1 MKFKHFNLV
10 LCFVLIFINSAFSQS
25 QTENSMT
32 LDQAIQEV
40 MKNHPLIEQAQERV
54 RASQARVDQSRSTF
68 YPELDAVGQYSRI
81 GPVPSID
88 IPDLGSFALY
98 PENNYDAH
106 VAARQTLY
114 DFGKRSTQS
123 ALARSEKQ
131 TAEDNIEQVKSELA
145 YQTVQVFYTILFLQ
159 EDIQVLDDEISALNE
174 HLSIS
179 EKKAQ
184 TGSATD
190 FDVLTTR
197 VRVANANSQKVDV
210 ESALQK
216 QTIALKRLMGIPAEQ
231 GIELRGDFT
240 SQNMEINPDSLES
253 DALAQRREMIL
264 ARDAETSLEIQHRLA
279 SLGDR
284 PSLKANLLLGVKNG
298 YIPDLNKPKVNW
310 VAGAQVQMPIFNGF
324 RTRYHRQESE
334 ANLAAARAHTRD
346 VSQQVRSEVQ
356 QALADIRAKQEKIQA
371 TQLQLEQAEQ
381 ALSLAKKQYEI
392 GVITNLD
399 LLDAQTSHLEANLT
413 HLRALYQ
420 MVLSRYALDKA
431 AGSKIW

>member
-1 MKFKHFNLV
+1 MKFTHFGFV
-10 LCFVLIFINSAFSQS
+10 LCIVLIFVSNAFSQS
-25 QTENSMT
+25 QSNDALT
-32 LDQAIQEV
+32 LDQAIQQV
-40 MKNHPLIEQAQERV
+40 MKNHPLIEQAQQQV
-54 RASQARVDQSRSTF
+54 RASQARVDESRSPF
-68 YPELDAVGQYSRI
+68 YPELDATALYSRI

-88 IPDLGSFALY
+88 IPNLGSFALF
-98 PENNYDAH
+98 PANNYDAH
-106 VAARQTLY
+106 VAARQTIY

-159 EDIQVLDDEISALNE
+159 EDMQVLDEEIGALNE

-197 VRVANANSQKVDV
+197 VRVSNAQSQKVDV

-216 QTIALKRLMGIPAEQ
+216 QIIALKRLMGIPQDQEIGLQ
-231 GIELRGDFT
+231 GNFT
-240 SQNMEINPDSLES
+240 SQSSVINPDSIVS
-253 DALAQRREMIL
+253 NALSQRREMIL

-284 PSLKANLLLGVKNG
+284 PSLKANLALGIKNG
-298 YIPDLNKPKVNW
+298 YIPDLNEPKVNW
-310 VAGAQVQMPIFNGF
+310 VAGAQVQMPLFNGF
-324 RTRYHRQESE
+324 RTRYRKQESE
-334 ANLAAARAHTRD
+334 ANLATARAHTRD

-356 QALADIRAKQEKIQA
+356 QALADIRARQEKIQA
-371 TQLQLEQAEQ
+371 TRLQLEQAEQ
-381 ALSLAKKQYEI
+381 ALNLAKKQYEI

-399 LLDAQTSHLEANLT
+399 LLDAQTSHLEANLN

-420 MVLSRYALDKA
+420 MILSRYALEKA
-431 AGSKIW
+431 GGSKIW

>member
-1 MKFKHFNLV
+1 MKFFPSI
-10 LCFVLIFINSAFSQS
+10 LCFILAFITSSFSQS
-25 QTENSMT
+25 QTSASLT
-32 LDQAIQEV
+32 LDQAIQKV
-40 MKNHPLIEQAQERV
+40 MKNHPLIEQAQQRAQ
-54 RASQARVDQSRSTF
+54 ASQARVDESRSSF
-68 YPELDAVGQYSRI
+68 YPELDATALYSRI

-88 IPDLGSFALY
+88 IPNLGSFSLF

-106 VAARQTLY
+106 LAARHTLF
-114 DFGKRSTQS
+114 DFGRRSTQN
-123 ALARSEKQ
+123 ALARSERQ
-131 TAEDNIEQVKSELA
+131 SAEDNIEQVKSGLA

-159 EDIQVLDDEISALNE
+159 EDIRVLDEEINALNE

-210 ESALQK
+210 ESALEK
-216 QTIALKRLMGIPAEQ
+216 QIIALKRLMVVPQDQEIYLQ
-231 GIELRGDFT
+231 GDFT
-240 SQNMEINPDSLES
+240 SQSSETNPDSLVS
-253 DALAQRREMIL
+253 DALAQRREIIL

-298 YIPDLNKPKVNW
+298 YIPDLNEPKLNW
-310 VAGAQVQMPIFNGF
+310 VAGAQVQMPLFNGF
-324 RTRYHRQESE
+324 RTRYRKQESE

-371 TQLQLEQAEQ
+371 SRLQLEQAEQ
-381 ALSLAKKQYEI
+381 ALALAKKQYEI

-399 LLDAQTSHLEANLT
+399 LLDAQTSHLEANLN

-420 MVLSRYALDKA
+420 MILSRYALEKA

>member
-1 MKFKHFNLV
+1 MKLRHIALI
-10 LCFVLIFINSAFSQS
+10 LSFVFTLISNSFSQTDS
-25 QTENSMT
+25 LT
-32 LDQAIQEV
+32 LDEAIQQV
-40 MKNHPLIEQAQERV
+40 VKNHPLIEQAQQRV
-54 RASQARVDQSRSTF
+54 QASQARVDESRSPF
-68 YPELDAVGQYSRI
+68 YPELDATALYSRI
-81 GPVPSID
+81 GPIPSID
-88 IPDLGSFALY
+88 IPGMGSFSLY

-106 VAARQTLY
+106 VAARQTLC
-114 DFGKRSTQS
+114 DFGRRSTQS

-131 TAEDNIEQVKSELA
+131 TAEDNIGYVKSELA
-145 YQTVQVFYTILFLQ
+145 YRTVQIFYTILFLQ
-159 EDIQVLDDEISALNE
+159 EDMRVLDEEINALNE

-197 VRVANANSQKVDV
+197 VRVANAQSQKVDV

-216 QTIALKRLMGIPAEQ
+216 QIIVLKRLMGIPEDQ
-231 GIELRGDFT
+231 EIQLQGDFS
-240 SQNMEINPDSLES
+240 SQSSEINPDSLMS
-253 DALAQRREMIL
+253 DALTQRREMIL

-298 YIPDLNKPKVNW
+298 YFPDLNQAKVNW
-310 VAGAQVQMPIFNGF
+310 VAGAQVQMPLFNGF
-324 RTRYHRQESE
+324 RTRYRKQESE

-346 VSQQVRSEVQ
+346 VSQQVRSDVQ

-399 LLDAQTSHLEANLT
+399 LLDAQTSHLEANLN

-420 MVLSRYALDKA
+420 MILSRYALEKA

>member
-1 MKFKHFNLV
+1 MKLTHFGFV
-10 LCFVLIFINSAFSQS
+10 LCIVLIVVSNAFSQL
-25 QTENSMT
+25 QTTDSLT
-32 LDQAIQEV
+32 LDHTIQQV
-40 MKNHPLIEQAQERV
+40 MKNHPLIEQAQQRV
-54 RASQARVDQSRSTF
+54 RASQARVDESRSPF
-68 YPELDAVGQYSRI
+68 YPELDAIALYSRI

-88 IPDLGSFALY
+88 IPDMGSFSLY

-106 VAARQTLY
+106 VAARQTLF

-145 YQTVQVFYTILFLQ
+145 YRTVQVFYTILFLQ
-159 EDIQVLDDEISALNE
+159 QDIQVLDEEINALNE
-174 HLSIS
+174 HLTIS

-197 VRVANANSQKVDV
+197 VRVANAQSQKVDV

-216 QTIALKRLMGIPAEQ
+216 QIIALKRLMGISEDQ
-231 GIELRGDFT
+231 ELRLQGDFT
-240 SQNMEINPDSLES
+240 FQSSGINPDTLMSN
-253 DALAQRREMIL
+253 ALAQRRGMIL
-264 ARDAETSLEIQHRLA
+264 ARDAETSLEIQHRLV
-279 SLGDR
+279 SLSDR

-298 YIPDLNKPKVNW
+298 YFPDLNQAKVNW
-310 VAGAQVQMPIFNGF
+310 IAGAQVQMPLFNGF
-324 RTRYHRQESE
+324 RTRYRKQESE

-399 LLDAQTSHLEANLT
+399 LLDAQTSHLEANLN

-420 MVLSRYALDKA
+420 MILSRYALDKA
-431 AGSKIW
+431 VGSKIW

>member
-1 MKFKHFNLV
+1 MKFFPSI
-10 LCFVLIFINSAFSQS
+10 LCFVLAFVTSSFSQS
-25 QTENSMT
+25 QTSASLT
-32 LDQAIQEV
+32 LDEAIQQV
-40 MKNHPLIEQAQERV
+40 MRNHPLIEQAQQRV
-54 RASQARVDQSRSTF
+54 QASQARVDESRSF
-68 YPELDAVGQYSRI
+68 YYPELDAMATYSRI

-88 IPDLGSFALY
+88 IPNLGSFSLF

-106 VAARQTLY
+106 LAARHTLF
-114 DFGKRSTQS
+114 DFGRRSTQT
-123 ALARSEKQ
+123 ALARSERQ
-131 TAEDNIEQVKSELA
+131 AAEDQIEQVKSELA
-145 YQTVQVFYTILFLQ
+145 YQTVQVYYTILFLQ
-159 EDIQVLDDEISALNE
+159 EDIRVLDDEINALNE

-197 VRVANANSQKVDV
+197 VRVANANSQRVDV

-216 QTIALKRLMGIPAEQ
+216 QNILLKRLMGVPGDQEIRLQ
-231 GIELRGDFT
+231 GDFT
-240 SQNMEINPDSLES
+240 SQYTEISPDSLMS

-298 YIPDLNKPKVNW
+298 YIPDLNEPRVNW
-310 VAGAQVQMPIFNGF
+310 VAGAQVQMPLFNGF
-324 RTRYHRQESE
+324 RTRYRKQESE

-346 VSQQVRSEVQ
+346 VSQQVRSEVR

-399 LLDAQTSHLEANLT
+399 LLDTQTSHLEANLN

-420 MVLSRYALDKA
+420 MILSSYALEKT